1 MEDFLD
7 LYLARII
14 KIILLF
20 LNVQDLN
27 HTDYFQSEQD
37 DLISNK
43 QEYKMSPKQ
52 KTATKRHASSRP
64 NKRNMRKRLLQIQ
77 ENAILLQSLAQE

>member
-27 HTDYFQSEQD
+27 HTDYLQSEQD
-37 DLISNK
+37 DLIL
-43 QEYKMSPKQ
+43 
-52 KTATKRHASSRP
+52 TG
-64 NKRNMRKRLLQIQ
+64 IQ
-77 ENAILLQSLAQE
+77 NVT

>member
-27 HTDYFQSEQD
+27 HTDYLQSEQD
-37 DLISNK
+37 DLISNNRNTECHLNK
-43 QEYKMSPKQ
+43 KLQQ
-52 KTATKRHASSRP
+52 KDTQVVVQT
-64 NKRNMRKRLLQIQ
+64 RKT
-77 ENAILLQSLAQE
+77 

>member
-1 MEDFLD
+1 MEEFLF

-27 HTDYFQSEQD
+27 NTDYFQSEQD
-37 DLISNK
+37 DLIL
-43 QEYKMSPKQ
+43 
-52 KTATKRHASSRP
+52 
-64 NKRNMRKRLLQIQ
+64 NKRNTKCHLNKKLQQ
-77 ENAILLQSLAQE
+77 KDTQTAVQTRET

>member
-14 KIILLF
+14 IIILLF

-37 DLISNK
+37 DLISNNWNTK
-43 QEYKMSPKQ
+43 CHLNKKLQQ
-52 KTATKRHASSRP
+52 KDTQAAVQTR
-64 NKRNMRKRLLQIQ
+64 
-77 ENAILLQSLAQE
+77 ET

>member
-20 LNVQDLN
+20 LKVQDLN
-27 HTDYFQSEQD
+27 HTYYFQSEQD
-37 DLISNK
+37 DLISNNGNTK
-43 QEYKMSPKQ
+43 CHLNKKLQQ
-52 KTATKRHASSRP
+52 KDTQAAVQT
-64 NKRNMRKRLLQIQ
+64 RKT
-77 ENAILLQSLAQE
+77 

>member
-1 MEDFLD
+1 MEEFLD
-7 LYLARII
+7 LHLARII

-37 DLISNK
+37 DLISNNGNTK
-43 QEYKMSPKQ
+43 CHLNKKLQQ
-52 KTATKRHASSRP
+52 KDTQAAV
-64 NKRNMRKRLLQIQ
+64 QIR
-77 ENAILLQSLAQE
+77 ET

>member
-37 DLISNK
+37 DLISNNRN
-43 QEYKMSPKQ
+43 PKCHLNKKLQQ
-52 KTATKRHASSRP
+52 KDTQAA
-64 NKRNMRKRLLQIQ
+64 
-77 ENAILLQSLAQE
+77 AQTRET

>member
-7 LYLARII
+7 LFLARII
-14 KIILLF
+14 IIILLF

-37 DLISNK
+37 DLISNHRNTK
-43 QEYKMSPKQ
+43 CHLNKKLRQ
-52 KTATKRHASSRP
+52 KDTQAAVQTR
-64 NKRNMRKRLLQIQ
+64 
-77 ENAILLQSLAQE
+77 ET

>member
-1 MEDFLD
+1 MEEFLD

-37 DLISNK
+37 DLISNNRNIK
-43 QEYKMSPKQ
+43 CTLNKKLQQ
-52 KTATKRHASSRP
+52 KDTQAVVQTR
-64 NKRNMRKRLLQIQ
+64 
-77 ENAILLQSLAQE
+77 ET

>member
-1 MEDFLD
+1 MEEFLD
-7 LYLARII
+7 LYLARIF

-37 DLISNK
+37 DLISNNRNTK
-43 QEYKMSPKQ
+43 CHLNKKLQQ
-52 KTATKRHASSRP
+52 KDTQAAVQTR
-64 NKRNMRKRLLQIQ
+64 
-77 ENAILLQSLAQE
+77 ET

>member
-14 KIILLF
+14 IIILLF
-20 LNVQDLN
+20 LNELDLN

-37 DLISNK
+37 DLISNN
-43 QEYKMSPKQ
+43 MN
-52 KTATKRHASSRP
+52 TKCHL
-64 NKRNMRKRLLQIQ
+64 NKKLLQKDTQ
-77 ENAILLQSLAQE
+77 AAVQTRET

>member
-1 MEDFLD
+1 MEEFLD
-7 LYLARII
+7 LHLARII

-37 DLISNK
+37 DLISNNRNTICHLNK
-43 QEYKMSPKQ
+43 KLQQ
-52 KTATKRHASSRP
+52 KDTQAAVQTR
-64 NKRNMRKRLLQIQ
+64 
-77 ENAILLQSLAQE
+77 ET

>member
-37 DLISNK
+37 DLISNNRNIK
-43 QEYKMSPKQ
+43 C
-52 KTATKRHASSRP
+52 HP
-64 NKRNMRKRLLQIQ
+64 NKKLQQ
-77 ENAILLQSLAQE
+77 KDTQAAVQTKET

>member
-14 KIILLF
+14 IIILLF
-20 LNVQDLN
+20 SNVQDLN

-37 DLISNK
+37 DLISNNRNTK
-43 QEYKMSPKQ
+43 CHLNEKLQQ
-52 KTATKRHASSRP
+52 KDTQAVV
-64 NKRNMRKRLLQIQ
+64 QIR
-77 ENAILLQSLAQE
+77 ET

>member
-20 LNVQDLN
+20 LNIQDLN
-27 HTDYFQSEQD
+27 HTDYFESEQD
-37 DLISNK
+37 DLISN
-43 QEYKMSPKQ
+43 
-52 KTATKRHASSRP
+52 
-64 NKRNMRKRLLQIQ
+64 NRKK
-77 ENAILLQSLAQE
+77 NVS

>member
-14 KIILLF
+14 KIILII

-37 DLISNK
+37 DLISNNRK
-43 QEYKMSPKQ
+43 TKCLLNKKLQQ
-52 KTATKRHASSRP
+52 KDTQAAVQTR
-64 NKRNMRKRLLQIQ
+64 
-77 ENAILLQSLAQE
+77 ET

>member
-1 MEDFLD
+1 MEEFLD

-20 LNVQDLN
+20 LKVQDLN

-37 DLISNK
+37 DLISNNRNIK
-43 QEYKMSPKQ
+43 CHLNKKLQQ
-52 KTATKRHASSRP
+52 KDTQAAVQTR
-64 NKRNMRKRLLQIQ
+64 
-77 ENAILLQSLAQE
+77 ET

>member
-37 DLISNK
+37 DLISNSMNTK
-43 QEYKMSPKQ
+43 CHLNKKLQQ
-52 KTATKRHASSRP
+52 KDTQAAVQTR
-64 NKRNMRKRLLQIQ
+64 
-77 ENAILLQSLAQE
+77 ET

>member
-37 DLISNK
+37 DLISN
-43 QEYKMSPKQ
+43 
-52 KTATKRHASSRP
+52 
-64 NKRNMRKRLLQIQ
+64 NRNI
-77 ENAILLQSLAQE
+77 NVP

>member
-1 MEDFLD
+1 MEEFLD

-27 HTDYFQSEQD
+27 HTDYFQSEQY
-37 DLISNK
+37 DLISNNRNTK
-43 QEYKMSPKQ
+43 CHLNKKLQQ
-52 KTATKRHASSRP
+52 KDTQAAVQTR
-64 NKRNMRKRLLQIQ
+64 
-77 ENAILLQSLAQE
+77 ET

>member
-1 MEDFLD
+1 MEEFLD

-27 HTDYFQSEQD
+27 HTDYLQSEQD

-43 QEYKMSPKQ
+43 RNTKCHLNKKLQQ
-52 KTATKRHASSRP
+52 KDTQAVV
-64 NKRNMRKRLLQIQ
+64 QIR
-77 ENAILLQSLAQE
+77 ET

>member
-7 LYLARII
+7 LFLARII

-37 DLISNK
+37 DLISNNRNIK
-43 QEYKMSPKQ
+43 CPLNKKLQQ
-52 KTATKRHASSRP
+52 KDTQAAVQTR
-64 NKRNMRKRLLQIQ
+64 
-77 ENAILLQSLAQE
+77 ET

>member
-27 HTDYFQSEQD
+27 HTDYFQSGQD
-37 DLISNK
+37 DLISNNRNTK
-43 QEYKMSPKQ
+43 CHLNKKLQQ
-52 KTATKRHASSRP
+52 KDTQAAVQTR
-64 NKRNMRKRLLQIQ
+64 
-77 ENAILLQSLAQE
+77 ET

>member
-1 MEDFLD
+1 MEEFFD

-43 QEYKMSPKQ
+43 RNTKCHLNKKLQQ
-52 KTATKRHASSRP
+52 KDTQTAVQTR
-64 NKRNMRKRLLQIQ
+64 
-77 ENAILLQSLAQE
+77 ET

>member
-37 DLISNK
+37 DLISNNRNIK
-43 QEYKMSPKQ
+43 CPLNKNLQQ
-52 KTATKRHASSRP
+52 KDTQAVVQTR
-64 NKRNMRKRLLQIQ
+64 
-77 ENAILLQSLAQE
+77 ET

>member
-1 MEDFLD
+1 MEEFLD
-7 LYLARII
+7 LHLARII

-37 DLISNK
+37 DLISNNGNTK
-43 QEYKMSPKQ
+43 CHLNKKLQQ
-52 KTATKRHASSRP
+52 KDTQAAVQTR
-64 NKRNMRKRLLQIQ
+64 
-77 ENAILLQSLAQE
+77 ET

>member
-37 DLISNK
+37 DLISNNSNTK
-43 QEYKMSPKQ
+43 CLLNKKLQQ
-52 KTATKRHASSRP
+52 KDTQAAVQTR
-64 NKRNMRKRLLQIQ
+64 
-77 ENAILLQSLAQE
+77 ET

>member
-37 DLISNK
+37 DLISNNRNTICHLNK
-43 QEYKMSPKQ
+43 KLQQ
-52 KTATKRHASSRP
+52 KDTQAAVQT
-64 NKRNMRKRLLQIQ
+64 RKT
-77 ENAILLQSLAQE
+77 

>member
-1 MEDFLD
+1 MEEFLD

-37 DLISNK
+37 DLISNNRNTK
-43 QEYKMSPKQ
+43 CHLN
-52 KTATKRHASSRP
+52 KTATKDTQAVV
-64 NKRNMRKRLLQIQ
+64 QIR
-77 ENAILLQSLAQE
+77 ET

>member
-37 DLISNK
+37 DLISNNRNTK
-43 QEYKMSPKQ
+43 CLLNKKLQQ
-52 KTATKRHASSRP
+52 KDTQAAVQTRETW
-64 NKRNMRKRLLQIQ
+64 
-77 ENAILLQSLAQE
+77 ENAFCKFRRTQFYLNL

>member
-1 MEDFLD
+1 MEEFLD

-37 DLISNK
+37 DLIPNNRNTKCHLNK
-43 QEYKMSPKQ
+43 KLQQ
-52 KTATKRHASSRP
+52 KDTQAVV
-64 NKRNMRKRLLQIQ
+64 QIR
-77 ENAILLQSLAQE
+77 ET

>member
-1 MEDFLD
+1 MEEFLD

-37 DLISNK
+37 DLISS
-43 QEYKMSPKQ
+43 YKN
-52 KTATKRHASSRP
+52 TKCLP
-64 NKRNMRKRLLQIQ
+64 NKKLQQKDTQIAVQ
-77 ENAILLQSLAQE
+77 TRRI

>member
-1 MEDFLD
+1 MEEFLD

-37 DLISNK
+37 DLILNNRNTKCHLNK
-43 QEYKMSPKQ
+43 KLQQ
-52 KTATKRHASSRP
+52 KDTQAVV
-64 NKRNMRKRLLQIQ
+64 QIR
-77 ENAILLQSLAQE
+77 ET